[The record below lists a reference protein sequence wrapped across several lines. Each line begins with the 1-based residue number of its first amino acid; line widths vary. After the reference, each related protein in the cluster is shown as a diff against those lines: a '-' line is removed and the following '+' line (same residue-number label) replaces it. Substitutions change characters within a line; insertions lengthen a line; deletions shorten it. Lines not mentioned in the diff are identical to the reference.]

1 MIQTLLPALRCYFRL
16 TRARSLTSSTNFVHR
31 EECEKGVQMEMEIL
45 FPRTR
50 SKVLGACPP
59 LTKCG
64 QYGVTPELNFIV
76 PQVEVTFQGQ
86 GKERRPK

>member
-1 MIQTLLPALRCYFRL
+1 
-16 TRARSLTSSTNFVHR
+16 
-31 EECEKGVQMEMEIL
+31 MEMEIL

-64 QYGVTPELNFIV
+64 QYGVTPDLNFIV
-76 PQVEVTFQGQ
+76 PQVEATFQGQ
-86 GKERRPK
+86 GKTKIIGRIPKYYSVEAPLELNGSFL